1 MKENNS
7 LLDMKYKNI
16 KETILK
22 MMSFP
27 NKEMRP
33 TCEELLIKKH
43 FWYLGISD
51 IESDV
56 MFQQFKDLS
65 LNELSIE
72 HNFCKYFIKTKF

>member
-1 MKENNS
+1 
-7 LLDMKYKNI
+7 MKYKNI

-22 MMSFP
+22 MMLFP

-43 FWYLGISD
+43 FWYLEISD